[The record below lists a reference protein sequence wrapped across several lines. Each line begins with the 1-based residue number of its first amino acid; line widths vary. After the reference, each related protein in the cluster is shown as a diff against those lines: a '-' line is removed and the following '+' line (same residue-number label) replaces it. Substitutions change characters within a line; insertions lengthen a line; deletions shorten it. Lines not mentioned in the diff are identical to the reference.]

1 VIAGGQRLKILLLFN
16 GNDHLLEVVGCDV
29 PFTAAASAVDGILSL
44 NLGMR
49 DIDRCGGGRRSV
61 VGIELKSFFVHK

>member
-16 GNDHLLEVVGCDV
+16 GNDHLLKVVGCDV

-49 DIDRCGGGRRSV
+49 DIDRCGGG
-61 VGIELKSFFVHK
+61 